1 MSTTIAFSNQ
11 KGGVAKTTTC
21 LSLGASLAQQ
31 GHPVLL
37 VDLDPQANLTIS
49 LGIKPETLRHSMID
63 TLMGNDPLVG
73 VSHETEILALDI
85 VPASN
90 ELALIN
96 KILYKRQG
104 YQYRLKQVLSQVPH
118 DLYDYVLLDCPP
130 SLAPLTL
137 NALTAAD
144 LLIIPTQC
152 EFYAARSLSQTIQLA
167 LQIRKQSNPGLIY
180 RILVTLYDKR
190 NKIHR
195 LILAQMQQ
203 GLSHVLL
210 DTIIQVDTKLRESPA
225 FGKPIT
231 AYAPR
236 SRGARQYGTLAEEL
250 RTPGFVGLLNHGSSE
265 QQMHHQ
271 PKRERAI
278 EPAKAVGPQTI
289 QAT

>member
-31 GHPVLL
+31 GHSVLL
-37 VDLDPQANLTIS
+37 IDLDPQANLTIS

-118 DLYDYVLLDCPP
+118 DLYDYILLDCPP

-144 LLIIPTQC
+144 LLVIPTQC

-167 LQIRKQSNPGLIY
+167 LQIRKHSNPRLFY
-180 RILVTLYDKR
+180 RVLVTLYDKR

-203 GLSHVLL
+203 GLSHVLFN
-210 DTIIQVDTKLRESPA
+210 TIIQVDTKLRESPA

-236 SRGARQYGTLAEEL
+236 SRGARQYNTLAQEL
-250 RTPGFVGLLNHGSSE
+250 RAPDFVGLLSHGPPE
-265 QQMHHQ
+265 QRLHHL
-271 PKRERAI
+271 PKRERST
-278 EPAKAVGPQTI
+278 EPTEIVDPQTI
-289 QAT
+289 QGT